1 MLTLVADRGVFGGG
15 HVLSRAGAVW
25 NAATRMF
32 SQYLNAADQVVI
44 ASDHNPLVWLRQKR
58 DPRGKF
64 ARWLLELEGIN
75 YTVRYRRGTED
86 LAADYLSRNT
96 LTFDSQIYDESYKAN

>member
-1 MLTLVADRGVFGGG
+1 MWGG

-25 NAATRMF
+25 NAATRKF
-32 SQYLNAADQVVI
+32 SQYLNASDQVVI